1 MASNTKDLEKLFE
14 IYQTTTAS
22 KDKKIQL
29 LNALTKIG
37 HDQLSDH
44 QIDNETLEFL
54 VDYLKSI
61 ETWTLQ
67 EIKIYTNTLNYFSE
81 EQQQIFY
88 KNSLKKFRSIKN
100 IPLVKKFI

>member
-1 MASNTKDLEKLFE
+1 VEEFIFLYDYYHSSSQNLWKQYELASNTKDLEKLFE
-14 IYQTTTAS
+14 IYQTTTTS
-22 KDKKIQL
+22 KDKKSQL

-67 EIKIYTNTLNYFSE
+67 EI
-81 EQQQIFY
+81 
-88 KNSLKKFRSIKN
+88 
-100 IPLVKKFI
+100 